1 MLKKLFI
8 IISLLLIVIIF
19 NNKVHASENYFVW
32 DKTSINVGV
41 GQSIEKELESINI
54 TFYYNG
60 KKTKE
65 KVSLK
70 LDTFYYGSLSIS
82 TSTPETKKVRVI
94 ATVSGY
100 SSFDRREIEVN
111 IVDNIAPEIIQIANL
126 SIGYNE
132 PINYNDYFKAIDNY
146 ALESLI
152 FVDDYVNKNVPG
164 IYPLKVI
171 AIDKVGNKVERN
183 FNVNIVDLT
192 KPVLLANTF
201 IEVAY
206 GDLEFDIRD
215 YVKATDDYD
224 GDITSKIEC
233 KGLDIFNLGKQNVI
247 LEVKDAS
254 GNIIS
259 INQEITVIDNKAP
272 ELELEEYNVTTMISD
287 TNIDFK
293 RYIKSTSDNCDNL
306 TIYDVEIDSSEFRN
320 EIGQY
325 KIYYHL
331 KDSSGNYIIRTLT
344 INVSFDNPPEII
356 ASNFTVSKNQTINWN
371 DYISVT
377 DLYDNNIKESLII
390 NSNNVDTKTPGVYE
404 VIIEATNVAGIKTT
418 KVIYVTVKD
427 ENILNESSD
436 LYTTFYNNRITII
449 VIIIGITA
457 FTVITIRKKTR
468 KNGI

>member
-1 MLKKLFI
+1 MLKKLGI
-8 IISLLLIVIIF
+8 IISLLLVITLF
-19 NNKVHASENYFVW
+19 SNRVQAADNYFVW
-32 DKTSINVGV
+32 DKTTINVGV
-41 GQSIEKELESINI
+41 GESVEKELDKINV
-54 TFYYNG
+54 TFYYIG
-60 KKTKE
+60 VKTEE
-65 KVSLK
+65 KVRVK
-70 LDTFYYGSLSIS
+70 LDTFYYGSLSIG
-82 TSTPETKKVRVI
+82 TSTPETKKVKVL

-100 SSFDRREIEVN
+100 SSYDRREIEVK
-111 IVDNIAPEIIQIANL
+111 IVDNVAPEIIQIGKL
-126 SIGYNE
+126 TIGYNE
-132 PINYNDYFKAIDNY
+132 PINYNDYFKAKDNY
-146 ALESLI
+146 AIESLI
-152 FVDDYVNKNVPG
+152 FIDDYVNQNVPG

-171 AIDKVGNKVERN
+171 AIDKAGNKVERN

-233 KGLDIFNLGKQNVI
+233 KGLDIFKLGKQNVI

-272 ELELEEYNVTTMISD
+272 ELELEEYNVTTMISE
-287 TNIDFK
+287 TNIDFT

-306 TIYDVEIDSSEFRN
+306 TIYDVEIDYSEFRN

-356 ASNFTVSKNQTINWN
+356 ASNFTVPKNEPINWN

-377 DLYDNNIKESLII
+377 DLYDVNIKESLII
-390 NSNNVDTKTPGVYE
+390 NANNVDIKTPGVYE

-436 LYTTFYNNRITII
+436 IYTMLYNNRITII

-457 FTVITIRKKTR
+457 FIVITIRKKTR